1 MKRVYEMRKNIALE
15 NRKQTTTTTKADK
28 ENKFNQ
34 FE

>member
-15 NRKQTTTTTKADK
+15 NRKQTTTTKADK

>member
-15 NRKQTTTTTKADK
+15 NRKQTTTKADK